1 MRYPFITELRFS
13 QIQNPLIQIFH
24 RISKIVYCDTDVVN
38 LFDRNHGV
46 ATPETFDYRQ
56 EIGKVVSSV
65 SIADEEEENIAFS
78 VWIIMPA
85 VSRNE
90 CFSAQGNLERVQVF
104 GELSAIDRMELIDS
118 NRYGFVPG
126 KIAFDDVVNDAL
138 WNEFKHPRHEEF
150 EEPTRWS
157 LLNAFTE
164 TAKKY
169 SPARADQCY
178 RSLTRLFGLDGNLA
192 KLWK

>member
-1 MRYPFITELRFS
+1 MGCPKS
-13 QIQNPLIQIFH
+13 
-24 RISKIVYCDTDVVN
+24 
-38 LFDRNHGV
+38 
-46 ATPETFDYRQ
+46 FDYRQ

-90 CFSAQGNLERVQVF
+90 CFSAQGDLERVQVF

-118 NRYGFVPG
+118 SRYEFVPG

-138 WNEFKHPRHEEF
+138 
-150 EEPTRWS
+150 
-157 LLNAFTE
+157 
-164 TAKKY
+164 
-169 SPARADQCY
+169 
-178 RSLTRLFGLDGNLA
+178 
-192 KLWK
+192 

>member
-1 MRYPFITELRFS
+1 MG
-13 QIQNPLIQIFH
+13 
-24 RISKIVYCDTDVVN
+24 C
-38 LFDRNHGV
+38 
-46 ATPETFDYRQ
+46 PESFDYRQ

-65 SIADEEEENIAFS
+65 SIADEKEEDIAFS

-138 WNEFKHPRHEEF
+138 
-150 EEPTRWS
+150 
-157 LLNAFTE
+157 
-164 TAKKY
+164 
-169 SPARADQCY
+169 
-178 RSLTRLFGLDGNLA
+178 
-192 KLWK
+192 